1 VAWHDCRKLTVKI
14 SPRAAD
20 LSLSY
25 SQSFVARPHWLCHH
39 RPYAL
44 DSPPVM
50 PPHPLFSTAFHENK
64 PILFLVVKKK
74 TIKYENKKFLIFD
87 RFFFPSKI
95 KNYLFSMASF

>member
-1 VAWHDCRKLTVKI
+1 LPKINGQNITSCGRPFSLLLTVKI
-14 SPRAAD
+14 SPDACPR
-20 LSLSY
+20 
-25 SQSFVARPHWLCHH
+25 WLCHH

-44 DSPPVM
+44 DSPLVM